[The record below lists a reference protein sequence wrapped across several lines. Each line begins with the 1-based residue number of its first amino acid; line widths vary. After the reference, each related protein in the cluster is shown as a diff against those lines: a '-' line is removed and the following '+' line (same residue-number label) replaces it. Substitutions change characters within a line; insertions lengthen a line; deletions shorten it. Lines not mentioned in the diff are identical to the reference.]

1 MAKKE
6 KKMHP
11 VLKAIK
17 SRIENKKNKSMVSD
31 ITRAAREREKFYEQF
46 K

>member
-1 MAKKE
+1 MADKK
-6 KKMHP
+6 KKKT
-11 VLKAIK
+11 VLQRIK
-17 SRIENKKNKSMVSD
+17 DRIENKKNVSPVSG

>member
-1 MAKKE
+1 MDKK
-6 KKMHP
+6 KKT
-11 VLKAIK
+11 VLQRIK
-17 SRIENKKNKSMVSD
+17 DRIENKKNKSMVSD

>member
-1 MAKKE
+1 MDKK
-6 KKMHP
+6 KKT
-11 VLKAIK
+11 VLQKIK
-17 SRIENKKNKSMVSD
+17 DRIENKKNKSMVSD

>member
-1 MAKKE
+1 MADKK
-6 KKMHP
+6 KKKT
-11 VLKAIK
+11 VLQRIK
-17 SRIENKKNKSMVSD
+17 DRIENKKNVSPVSE

>member
-1 MAKKE
+1 MADKK
-6 KKMHP
+6 KKKT
-11 VLKAIK
+11 VLQRIK
-17 SRIENKKNKSMVSD
+17 DRIENKKNVSPVSK

>member
-1 MAKKE
+1 MKKK
-6 KKMHP
+6 KKMNP

-17 SRIENKKNKSMVSD
+17 TRIENKKNVSPVSK